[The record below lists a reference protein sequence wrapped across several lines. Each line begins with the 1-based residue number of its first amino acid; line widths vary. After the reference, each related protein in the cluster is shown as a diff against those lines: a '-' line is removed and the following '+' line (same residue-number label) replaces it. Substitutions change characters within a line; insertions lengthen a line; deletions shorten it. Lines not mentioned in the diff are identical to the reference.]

1 MKNKRVVE
9 TEVLKVSAKS
19 SPTSVAGAVAGVV
32 RENGFA
38 EIQVIGA
45 GAMNQA
51 IKAIAIARGY
61 LAPMGY
67 DIICVPAFAD
77 LVLDDK
83 ETTAMR
89 LIVTQR

>member
-1 MKNKRVVE
+1 M
-9 TEVLKVSAKS
+9 
-19 SPTSVAGAVAGVV
+19 AGAVAGVV

-89 LIVTQR
+89 LVVTQR